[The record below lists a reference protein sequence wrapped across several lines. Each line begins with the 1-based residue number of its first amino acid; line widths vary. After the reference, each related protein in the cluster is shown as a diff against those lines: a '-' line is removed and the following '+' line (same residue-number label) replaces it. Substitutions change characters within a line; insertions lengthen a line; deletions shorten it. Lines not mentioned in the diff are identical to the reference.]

1 MTHAA
6 NNPFFGK
13 FKTPF
18 ELKKMLKDY
27 KGDFSKCKSIKLKV
41 YHIIISFSMDIY
53 FKIHQYL
60 LVFSFCSLD
69 II

>member
-18 ELKKMLKDY
+18 ETPPFDK
-27 KGDFSKCKSIKLKV
+27 IKIEHYEPLP
-41 YHIIISFSMDIY
+41 
-53 FKIHQYL
+53 HQL
-60 LVFSFCSLD
+60 ANTTHAHL
-69 II
+69 

>member
-18 ELKKMLKDY
+18 ETPPFDK
-27 KGDFSKCKSIKLKV
+27 IKIEHYEPAFDEGIKQ
-41 YHIIISFSMDIY
+41 MEPATGY
-53 FKIHQYL
+53 FREYG
-60 LVFSFCSLD
+60 SSSGT
-69 II
+69 

>member
-18 ELKKMLKDY
+18 ETPPFDKIT
-27 KGDFSKCKSIKLKV
+27 G
-41 YHIIISFSMDIY
+41 Y
-53 FKIHQYL
+53 FREYG
-60 LVFSFCSLD
+60 SSSGT
-69 II
+69 